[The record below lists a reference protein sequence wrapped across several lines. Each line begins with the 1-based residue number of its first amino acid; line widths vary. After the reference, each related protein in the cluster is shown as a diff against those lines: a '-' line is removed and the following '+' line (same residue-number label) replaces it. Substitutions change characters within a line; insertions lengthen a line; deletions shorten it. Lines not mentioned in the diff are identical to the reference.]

1 MTDRELYPVYQSAIM
16 ELGLP
21 PMSEADFLN
30 TLAAMSPAAHAGYHH
45 YLLKLV
51 DPALIAHEVEQALIP
66 KEEPV

>member
-1 MTDRELYPVYQSAIM
+1 MTDRELYPVYHTAIK

-21 PMSEADFLN
+21 PMSETEFLY
-30 TLAAMSPAAHAGYHH
+30 TMAAMSPNAHAHYHCN
-45 YLLKLV
+45 LIKLV